1 MVAGGNVVVAPA
13 GTGRESTRGGVML
26 NLVLMRVPAPALVV
40 FDEEAG
46 EVFIRSSRGD
56 RSSYAGGCG
65 SDGSSGGIVRNI
77 GTMGPPEASAPR
89 G

>member
-1 MVAGGNVVVAPA
+1 MIEGEVVVVALK

-26 NLVLMRVPAPALVV
+26 ILVLVPVPAPALA
-40 FDEEAG
+40 EAG
-46 EVFIRSSRGD
+46 EVFMRSSRGD

-65 SDGSSGGIVRNI
+65 SSGGIARNI
-77 GTMGPPEASAPR
+77 GTKGPPEASAPR